1 VFQPET
7 TTFLESGCA
16 LIVAAVTPDGE
27 PRAARAWGLTV
38 TSADGECRL
47 LLPADDVVTHDLLRT
62 NGRIAVTGASVR
74 TLRSIQCK
82 GTALA
87 VEPATDLDRER
98 AAAYSDQFLTD
109 VEETDGVPRVL
120 LERMVP
126 DDYVA
131 CTLRVEELYDQT
143 PGPGAGAKISTGAE

>member
-16 LIVAAVTPDGE
+16 LILAAVTTDGE

-38 TSADGECRL
+38 TAPAGECRL
-47 LLPADDVVTHDLLRT
+47 LLPADDAVTHDLLRT
-62 NGRIAVTGASVR
+62 NGRIAVTGVSVR

-82 GTALA
+82 GTALGI
-87 VEPATDLDRER
+87 EPATDLDRQR
-98 AAAYSDQFLTD
+98 AAAYCDEFLTD
-109 VEETDGVPRVL
+109 VEQTDGVPRVL

-131 CTLRVEELYDQT
+131 CTICVEELYDQT
-143 PGPGAGAKISTGAE
+143 PGPGAGAKMSIGAE